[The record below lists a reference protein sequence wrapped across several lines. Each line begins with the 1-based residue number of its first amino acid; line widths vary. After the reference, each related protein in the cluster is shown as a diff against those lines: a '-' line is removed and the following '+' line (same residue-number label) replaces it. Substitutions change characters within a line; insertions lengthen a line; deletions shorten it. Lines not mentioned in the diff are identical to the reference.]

1 MGLGYKIKTFC
12 VFTTSFL
19 LFAAAAYAAPDNT
32 KNNDVQTQ
40 LKEAADL
47 YFSYKPKE
55 SLEKYL
61 EISKQTHDK
70 DAFLNAAF
78 IAMEQGS
85 PKQAVDIM
93 SAAHRYY
100 PNDETVI
107 EFMAEA
113 YLADGQYS
121 AAEMLLSSL
130 VTKPGR
136 AEFLYINLARAQ
148 MGMGE
153 DKLALYNLQTAAK
166 GKNHR
171 ALSNYLLGLLYEKEK
186 NYQKAAQHFKKA
198 STYDHQAL
206 EAKEHYAAALAKLGD
221 YNEAYRQYRM
231 IYSLEKN
238 LPSVNKAMAD
248 LRPRL
253 TKSEKE
259 LTAGKEL
266 TRHTFIKKFIVPP
279 QDAQEIR
286 IGLGTRSSG
295 RPSARKTVKFSPSH
309 DFTIKELAGGKK
321 LLRGKAKEEWT
332 AELKD
337 GKTFLLSPSGKKYPF
352 KKGVRVT
359 VDVPSGEDAP
369 TIIVRALMSGAGMTW
384 ASVDDKE
391 YRGDLEILHN
401 TSLNTLVPV
410 NVLMLEEY
418 LEGVISSE
426 MPIPFPI
433 NALRAQAVLARTYA
447 LKHMG
452 KHKVYG
458 YDLCDTQNCQVYK
471 GVSAESERGNASVE
485 STMGEVMVY
494 NKKPIEA
501 VFSANCGGITQSAK
515 EAGWFEHVY
524 LHPVSDYKDFDF
536 DHLQPYHFK
545 DLLQHAHDAYSRY
558 DKHVSLAA
566 YRWTRVVE
574 EEDLRQ
580 VIRRKRRKDI
590 GSITAIIP
598 LRRGRSGYVNRVQ
611 VKGTKGSVILNKE
624 NVIRGNLGPGMLRSS
639 YFIVQPNYENKKLK
653 NFIFYG
659 GGWGHGV
666 GFCQTGAAGRAEA
679 GQDYK
684 TILYHYFPQ
693 AKLNKDK

>member
-1 MGLGYKIKTFC
+1 MSVRVKLTVLGSILMIF
-12 VFTTSFL
+12 FSAIL
-19 LFAAAAYAAPDNT
+19 SAAPAPQKDDT
-32 KNNDVQTQ
+32 ARQ

-47 YFSYKPKE
+47 YFSYEPQE
-55 SLEKYL
+55 SLKKYL
-61 EISKQTHDK
+61 QISKDTHHK

-93 SAAHRYY
+93 SAAHKYY
-100 PNDETVI
+100 PNDDTVT

-121 AAEMLLSSL
+121 AAEMLLSLL
-130 VTKPGR
+130 VAKPGR

-198 STYDHQAL
+198 STYDHQSL

-238 LPSVNKAMAD
+238 LSSVNKAMAD

-253 TKSEKE
+253 TKTEKE
-259 LTAGKEL
+259 LTATKEISK
-266 TRHTFIKKFIVPP
+266 HTFVKKFLIPP

-309 DFTIKELAGGKK
+309 NFTVKELQNGKK
-321 LLRGKAKEEWT
+321 LVRGKAKEEWT

-337 GKTFLLSPSGKKYPF
+337 GKAFLLSPKGKKYPF
-352 KKGVRVT
+352 KKGIRIT

-391 YRGDLEILHN
+391 FRGDLEILHN
-401 TSLNTLVPV
+401 TALNTLVPI

-447 LKHMG
+447 LKHKG
-452 KHKVYG
+452 KHRAYG

-485 STMGEVMVY
+485 STMGEIMVY
-494 NKKPIEA
+494 NQKPIEA

-515 EAGWFEHVY
+515 DAGWFEHAY

-574 EEDLRQ
+574 EEELRQ

-590 GSITAIIP
+590 GRITAIIP
-598 LRRGRSGYVNRVQ
+598 LRRGRSGYVSRVQ

-639 YFIVQPNYENKKLK
+639 YFIVQPNYEKKKLK
-653 NFIFYG
+653 NFVFYG

-684 TILYHYFPQ
+684 TILYHYFPK

>member
-61 EISKQTHDK
+61 EISKQAHDK

-198 STYDHQAL
+198 STYDHQSL

-309 DFTIKELAGGKK
+309 DFTVKELAGGKK